1 MYENYEFICTKDL
14 SEIDINDNNIYYL
27 YDYYKKWWI
36 EHYPDNN
43 FYRTSYFS
51 FIKLKK
57 GEHNP
62 NWHFKFVTAVN
73 NFLNMFNGEWI
84 ICSIPGHEK
93 TLNITN
99 ALHSQILSK
108 VYLEPGQTMQNTLI
122 QRSYTVDKKS
132 MSANERVKD
141 YKIEMKSLLINDKIN
156 IKNKNIIVFDD
167 ITTTGCSMIAAKELL
182 LEAGAKN
189 VVCVA
194 LGKTKEPKYGY

>member
-36 EHYPDNN
+36 DNFPEKE
-43 FYRTSYFS
+43 FYKKSYFS
-51 FIKLKK
+51 FIMLKK

-62 NWHFKFVTAVN
+62 NRHFKFVTAVHN
-73 NFLNMFNGEWI
+73 LLKMLKGEWI

-108 VYLEPGQTMQNTLI
+108 VYLEPGQTIQNTLI